1 MNIKKM
7 NKGLDFLREKYGA
20 AKGEITLKDG
30 HCWVGATP
38 LIPGR
43 MERKIVELKKMTE
56 NGTLEG
62 VSTLRFAAFAPK
74 GSDMKAMLAK
84 ELDLAAYLGASDV
97 VRVMAVA
104 NGSAINVLAKL
115 ANDVNVSVEI
125 GAGLPKGEAAYDRHE
140 IIAKR
145 GVACDQ
151 TVDTHTPHASIRC
164 WNGNGAVEYTDVDTE
179 LFGLTYEEIWNV
191 RAAFALLQKRADAIG
206 LGVELI
212 NTPVLGLHPPVEK
225 VAPAF
230 QEVIGAMEQDTG
242 LTIRQLKVD
251 GGACANNFLMQFQS
265 DILDCH
271 VHRPQCIET
280 TALGAAYLAGLA
292 VGYWESLED
301 IRNNWAIDRVFTPAM
316 DEEKQQ
322 KLLKGWH
329 KAVKCA
335 MLWGEDE

>member
-30 HCWVGATP
+30 HCYVGATP
-38 LIPGR
+38 LLPGR

-74 GSDMKAMLAK
+74 GTDPQAMLAK

-97 VRVMAVA
+97 VRVFAVA
-104 NGSAINVLAKL
+104 SGKLAINVLAKL

-125 GAGLPKGEAAYDRHE
+125 GTGLPKGELGYDRHE

-164 WNGNGAVEYTDVDTE
+164 WDANGAVEYTDVDTE

-191 RAAFALLQKRADAIG
+191 RAAFALLQKRADAKIWKSAWAKATKA
-206 LGVELI
+206 LSL
-212 NTPVLGLHPPVEK
+212 
-225 VAPAF
+225 AF
-230 QEVIGAMEQDTG
+230 DSDKSQSA
-242 LTIRQLKVD
+242 RQ
-251 GGACANNFLMQFQS
+251 S
-265 DILDCH
+265 
-271 VHRPQCIET
+271 P
-280 TALGAAYLAGLA
+280 
-292 VGYWESLED
+292 
-301 IRNNWAIDRVFTPAM
+301 
-316 DEEKQQ
+316 
-322 KLLKGWH
+322 
-329 KAVKCA
+329 
-335 MLWGEDE
+335 